1 MTHDIR
7 HILAVQAHL
16 PDPQYIMHG
25 TVQLYARL
33 NALERDAL
41 LALFSHRLSEGDM
54 PDDLGRWSTNAFVH
68 GATYRGAFELDFE
81 AATA

>member
-25 TVQLYARL
+25 TVQLYAGL
-33 NALERDAL
+33 NALDRDAL
-41 LALFSHRLSEGDM
+41 PALYSHHLSEGDM

-68 GATYRGAFELDFE
+68 GATYRGTFEPDFE

>member
-1 MTHDIR
+1 MTNDIR
-7 HILAVQAHL
+7 HILSVQAHL

-68 GATYRGAFELDFE
+68 CATYRGTFEPDFE

>member
-16 PDPQYIMHG
+16 PGPQYIMHG

-41 LALFSHRLSEGDM
+41 LALYSHHQSEGDM

-68 GATYRGAFELDFE
+68 GATYRGTFERNFE